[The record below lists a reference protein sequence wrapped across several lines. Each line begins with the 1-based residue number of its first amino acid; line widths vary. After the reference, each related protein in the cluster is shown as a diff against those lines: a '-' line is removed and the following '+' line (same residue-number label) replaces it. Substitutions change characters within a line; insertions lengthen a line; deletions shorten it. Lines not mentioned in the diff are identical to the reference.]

1 MISVSVIIPVY
12 NGEKWI
18 IKCLDSIA
26 AQEIECEIIVIDD
39 GSTDNTLSICN
50 LWAEK
55 HLYTKVITQENSGV
69 SKARNRGIKEATA
82 EWITF
87 IDADDCFLD
96 NAFEVLSKE
105 QTKDAQIILA
115 GYTTDEDYKGDFY
128 TLKTISHDIL
138 SCGVVEFA
146 RYEKYINK
154 IALVDNYNNWACWGK
169 FFRREFLINNNIRF
183 PVGVALTEDAV
194 FCFHAYNMAKKILAT
209 RQIIYYYRRTGESV
223 TSHYHPNLLENNEKI
238 IFAME
243 MIRKELNIQDKWE
256 KEISTFYAR
265 LIVQSCVESLKRV
278 SSEAELQINI
288 NRLKNICEK
297 EQIQKALK
305 NTSYFYLIPG
315 NRNKILYIPI
325 LFKLKNKKYKEAL
338 Q

>member
-1 MISVSVIIPVY
+1 M
-12 NGEKWI
+12 
-18 IKCLDSIA
+18 
-26 AQEIECEIIVIDD
+26 
-39 GSTDNTLSICN
+39 
-50 LWAEK
+50 
-55 HLYTKVITQENSGV
+55 

-243 MIRKELNIQDKWE
+243 MIRKE
-256 KEISTFYAR
+256 
-265 LIVQSCVESLKRV
+265 
-278 SSEAELQINI
+278 
-288 NRLKNICEK
+288 
-297 EQIQKALK
+297 
-305 NTSYFYLIPG
+305 
-315 NRNKILYIPI
+315 
-325 LFKLKNKKYKEAL
+325 
-338 Q
+338 